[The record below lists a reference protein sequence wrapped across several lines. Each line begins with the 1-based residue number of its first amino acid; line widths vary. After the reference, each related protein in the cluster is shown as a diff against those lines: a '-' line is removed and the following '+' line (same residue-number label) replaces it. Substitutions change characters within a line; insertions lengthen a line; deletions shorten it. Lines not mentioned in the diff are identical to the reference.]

1 VSAAIVTGAG
11 GAIGRAVASRLAR
24 EGRPV
29 LLVDRAE
36 PVASVRDE
44 LRERGA
50 TAETCVVDLADPNA
64 PLAVRDAVDRL
75 GGASVLINNAG
86 ITRDGRVLDMSTE
99 DFRLV
104 VRINLV
110 AALRLAA
117 SIAPHLADGG
127 AIVNVASWRRWATSA
142 RPTTSPP
149 SRR

>member
-1 VSAAIVTGAG
+1 MSAAIVTGAG

-50 TAETCVVDLADPNA
+50 TAEACVVDLADPTA

-75 GGASVLINNAG
+75 GGASVL
-86 ITRDGRVLDMSTE
+86 
-99 DFRLV
+99 
-104 VRINLV
+104 
-110 AALRLAA
+110 AACSSPGSA
-117 SIAPHLADGG
+117 
-127 AIVNVASWRRWATSA
+127 NA
-142 RPTTSPP
+142 RPASPRP
-149 SRR
+149 LAITIAVPNGEG